1 MEVIRFNSALH
12 KCCKVVLLH
21 MVLEILFF
29 IKLLRTQILI
39 FQVILIFTDFLIL
52 VLTGSMHT
60 MELVSQPVQFF
71 HLVRIQI
78 IIALITQYQNRLYI
92 IQHYQFPLMHM
103 ALI

>member
-1 MEVIRFNSALH
+1 
-12 KCCKVVLLH
+12 
-21 MVLEILFF
+21 
-29 IKLLRTQILI
+29 
-39 FQVILIFTDFLIL
+39 
-52 VLTGSMHT
+52 MHT